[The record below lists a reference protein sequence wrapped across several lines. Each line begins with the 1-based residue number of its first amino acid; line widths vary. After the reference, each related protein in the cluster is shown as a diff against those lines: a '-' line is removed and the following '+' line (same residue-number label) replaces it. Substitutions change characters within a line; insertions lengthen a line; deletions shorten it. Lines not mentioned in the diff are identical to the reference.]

1 MQENRKSSAMTM
13 QKIKQEITQDWL
25 VTNESQ
31 CIPLTVASQD
41 LQEDSRPQPYR
52 LYRFLTDV
60 EDIIW
65 EEQDDRLRLQK
76 ICPLVRRLLNSSE
89 WILTSCG
96 LPDLETGWSV
106 QFLYDEP
113 DFALTVQTVAW
124 SPQSISP
131 IHNHATWGIVA
142 IIDGEEKNTFW
153 QRSPSSKF
161 PDRIEQIEEQILT
174 AGDIL
179 CLMPDAIHQIEAIG
193 KEPTISFNIYGIT
206 DYSKRFEFDLEKNIA
221 ELF

>member
-1 MQENRKSSAMTM
+1 MTM
-13 QKIKQEITQDWL
+13 KKTKQEITQDWL

-31 CIPLTVASQD
+31 CIPLTVVSQD
-41 LQEDSRPQPYR
+41 LQEDSQPYR

-89 WILTSCG
+89 WILTSFG

-106 QFLYDEP
+106 QILYDEP

-153 QRSPSSKF
+153 HRSPSSKF
-161 PDRIEQIEEQILT
+161 PDCIEQVGEQILT

-193 KEPTISFNIYGIT
+193 EEPTISFNIYGIT

>member
-1 MQENRKSSAMTM
+1 MNMQET
-13 QKIKQEITQDWL
+13 KQEINQDWL
-25 VTNESQ
+25 VTNGSQ
-31 CIPLTVASQD
+31 CIPLVVVSQD
-41 LQEDSRPQPYR
+41 FQEEPYR

-65 EEQDDRLRLQK
+65 QEQEDRIRLAK

-96 LPDLETGWSV
+96 LPDRETGWSV

-113 DFALTVQTVAW
+113 DFALTVQTVTW

-161 PDRIEQIEEQILT
+161 PDRIEKVGEQILR

-179 CLMPDAIHQIEAIG
+179 CLMPDAIHHIEAICD
-193 KEPTISFNIYGIT
+193 EPTISFNIYGIT